1 MVLQGSHEMIP
12 GSCRQQYWL
21 KFIMKRTLLMT
32 APKSLLVFGQDITAR
47 KCSLATRTV
56 GGGQAVPNAVS
67 QCLSYA
73 CLGVCSFME
82 PRRPFHHMSW
92 QQLSSWICGI
102 SGAVSETFT
111 RCGIPLCHAVLRH
124 ACCAVLCCAVLCCA
138 VLYCAVSLWTIRS
151 SLHCAGIAARCATV
165 TMMGHLSELFGG
177 VWCNVIEIFASHVN
191 TCPPRN
197 CSCAHL
203 YHHSCCTSEHLD
215 RFAGNTSE
223 A

>member
-1 MVLQGSHEMIP
+1 MIP

>member
-1 MVLQGSHEMIP
+1 MIP

-138 VLYCAVSLWTIRS
+138 VLCCAVLC
-151 SLHCAGIAARCATV
+151 CAVLCCAV
-165 TMMGHLSELFGG
+165 LSAFGQ
-177 VWCNVIEIFASHVN
+177 
-191 TCPPRN
+191 
-197 CSCAHL
+197 
-203 YHHSCCTSEHLD
+203 LD
-215 RFAGNTSE
+215 PACIVQVLQQDAQLSP
-223 A
+223 

>member
-1 MVLQGSHEMIP
+1 MIP

-32 APKSLLVFGQDITAR
+32 APKSLWVFGQDSTAR
-47 KCSLATRTV
+47 TSSLATRTV
-56 GGGQAVPNAVS
+56 GGGTSCTQRGLPMFVIRMPWSMFFHGTKTAVPSHVLAAAFKLDMWHIRRSVRNVYQVWYPSVPCCAAP
-67 QCLSYA
+67 CL
-73 CLGVCSFME
+73 L
-82 PRRPFHHMSW
+82 
-92 QQLSSWICGI
+92 
-102 SGAVSETFT
+102 
-111 RCGIPLCHAVLRH
+111 
-124 ACCAVLCCAVLCCA
+124 CCAVLCCAVLCCA

-177 VWCNVIEIFASHVN
+177 VWCNVIEIFASHVH

>member
-1 MVLQGSHEMIP
+1 MIP

-138 VLYCAVSLWTIRS
+138 VLCCAVLCCAVSLWTIRS

-177 VWCNVIEIFASHVN
+177 VWCNVIEIFASHVH